1 MKLFPKMAQQ
11 PSPPFPLALLQC
23 IFALRDPI
31 YFCSLWIWVHSYVLF
46 CGKQQKWCCN
56 FWRCVTSAASSFA
69 NQDIHSWDSN
79 CCVKKSKVDS
89 CSAAW
94 IERDRENDPTM
105 TTKVP
110 DLRRKPLGTL
120 QSHLPFDYNLMRDS
134 SWCHSEHKNH
144 SVKPCS
150 NFWPQDCEQIKLVL
164 NHWALGWFVTWHST
178 ESESIPQF
186 AANSTERK
194 GGFQGMLL

>member
-1 MKLFPKMAQQ
+1 ML
-11 PSPPFPLALLQC
+11 
-23 IFALRDPI
+23 
-31 YFCSLWIWVHSYVLF
+31 
-46 CGKQQKWCCN
+46 CN

-150 NFWPQDCEQIKLVL
+150 NFWPSGLWANKTLVL
-164 NHWALGWFVTWHST
+164 NHWALGWFVTWHYLT
-178 ESESIPQF
+178 ESESIPPVCCQLHWK
-186 AANSTERK
+186 ERRISRDVTVSGIIGSIK
-194 GGFQGMLL
+194 LLDLRLPWVRGICEVGLLQ